1 MQSCNTCGCT
11 KPLGEFHLRRDSGKR
26 RPQCKSCRADIEVAR
41 RYGTSLRQV
50 EDLRVKQKSRC
61 AICEIHED
69 DINHE
74 AFKHNPLVIDHDHAT
89 GKVRGLLCSKC
100 NLILGNAN
108 DSVKTLK
115 AAIRY
120 LGQSW

>member
-1 MQSCNTCGCT
+1 MQSCITCGCT
-11 KPLGEFHLRRDSGKR
+11 KPLSEFTFRKDRKKY
-26 RPQCKSCRADIEVAR
+26 RPECKQCRSNHSATL
-41 RYGTSLRQV
+41 RYGVSLGQV

-61 AICEIHED
+61 AICQTHED
-69 DINHE
+69 DIQH
-74 AFKHNPLVIDHDHAT
+74 ATFKHNPLVIDHDHAT

-100 NLILGNAN
+100 NLILGNSN